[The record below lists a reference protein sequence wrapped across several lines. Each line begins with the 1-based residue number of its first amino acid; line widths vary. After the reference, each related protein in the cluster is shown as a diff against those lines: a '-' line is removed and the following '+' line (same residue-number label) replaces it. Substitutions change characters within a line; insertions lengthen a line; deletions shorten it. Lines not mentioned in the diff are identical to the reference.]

1 MLFQKTVTISA
12 NTPENDP
19 VTSEIVLSVG
29 VMKSLRVYFPPGHT
43 GLTHVQVWLQDYQL
57 LPWERGEWAI
67 GDDLSIVDNS
77 QRVIYEKPTILKIIG
92 WNEDTQYDHNV
103 YVFVE
108 MSETYQQSSYSEF
121 VALPP

>member
-1 MLFQKTVTISA
+1 MLYQKTVTIPA

-29 VMKSLRVYFPPGHT
+29 VMKSLRVYFPPGHG

-57 LPWERGEWAI
+57 LPWERGEWAV

-77 QRVIYEKPTILKIIG
+77 QRVIYEKPTIVKIIG
-92 WNEDTQYDHNV
+92 WNEDTQYNHNV

>member
-1 MLFQKTVTISA
+1 MLFQKTVTIPA
-12 NTPENDP
+12 NTPEDEP
-19 VTSEIVLSVG
+19 LTSEIMLSVG
-29 VMKSLRVYFPPGHT
+29 VMKSLRIYYPPGHA

-57 LPWERGEWAI
+57 LPWERGEWAT

-77 QRVIYEKPTILKIIG
+77 QRVIYEKPTILKVVG
-92 WNEDTQYDHNV
+92 WNEDTQYNHNV

-108 MSETYQQSSYSEF
+108 MSETYQQSSHAEF